1 MKITTVGRQ
10 MEVTSDLKKLFEK
23 KLKKFDK
30 FFREEAEATVTVSRK
45 RNFETIELMIESG
58 GTLFRSEESNSTFQN
73 ALDKSIASIERQ
85 IRKNKTRLEKRLRDD
100 AFASEQYDVINDEEE
115 KEFDIRVKK
124 FPIKPMSAEEAI
136 LQMNLLNHEFF
147 AFRDASSDEINV
159 VYKRKDGG
167 YGMIVPS

>member
-10 MEVTSDLKKLFEK
+10 MEVTSDLKELFEK

-45 RNFETIELMIESG
+45 RNFETIELMIESN

-73 ALDKSIASIERQ
+73 ALDKAITSIERQ

-100 AFASEQYDVINDEEE
+100 AFVSVQYDISDIEEE

-124 FPIKPMSAEEAI
+124 FPIKPMSTEEAI
-136 LQMNLLNHEFF
+136 LQMNLLGHEFF
-147 AFRDASSDEINV
+147 AFRDASSEEINV
-159 VYKRKDGG
+159 VYKRKDNG
-167 YGMIVPS
+167 YGLITPV